1 MIARPKAKLLRN
13 YITRSGDLYN
23 PRVYEENELPE
34 YLYQLEDSTLLQIL
48 KPNQTEKRITPVD
61 TSVINLSS
69 EYSKSKE
76 KEFTTE
82 IKSQVVEPELE
93 EVTLTNINTATRE
106 ELIALP
112 RIGAKTADNIIK
124 ARNMSP
130 FLSMSDLKERIEI
143 LGNWNTYQLDF

>member
-1 MIARPKAKLLRN
+1 MTTARPRARLLKN
-13 YITRSGDLYN
+13 YITREGNLYN
-23 PRVYEENELPE
+23 PRVYEENEIPE
-34 YLYQLEDSTLLQIL
+34 YLYQLQDPTLLQIL
-48 KPNQTEKRITPVD
+48 KPTQAERVTTALDPNVLD
-61 TSVINLSS
+61 LSS

-82 IKSQVVEPELE
+82 IKPQVVELE
-93 EVTLTNINTATRE
+93 TVVLLNINTATRE

-124 ARNMSP
+124 ARGMSP

-143 LGNWNTYQLDF
+143 MGQWNTYQLDF

>member
-1 MIARPKAKLLRN
+1 MIARPKAKLLKN

-34 YLYQLEDSTLLQIL
+34 YLYQLEDPTLLQIL
-48 KPNQTEKRITPVD
+48 KSNQTEKRITPVD
-61 TSVINLSS
+61 TSVVNLSS

-82 IKSQVVEPELE
+82 IKAQVVAPELE
-93 EVTLTNINTATRE
+93 EIVLTNINTATRE